1 MTPQDIIN
9 AARPVYNDAGQPVG
23 VQLDAKTWEALIE
36 ILENL
41 EDEQII
47 TEALVTGDDDF
58 VPWEEIEAN
67 YLAAH
72 PELNVQDTVPA
83 KSS

>member
-9 AARPVYNDAGQPVG
+9 AARPVYDAAGHLAG
-23 VQLDAKTWEALIE
+23 VQLDVRTWEALIE
-36 ILENL
+36 ILEDL

-47 TEALVTGDDDF
+47 TEALAADDDF
-58 VPWEEIEAN
+58 VSWEEVEAN

-72 PELNVQDTVPA
+72 PELNVQDKVPA